1 MHSQWAAELGCRPRL
16 QARVLFLGKGESA
29 ATSHPLPGTPYNGDA
44 QGGLL
49 HSGSFSLM

>member
-29 ATSHPLPGTPYNGDA
+29 ATSHPLPGTPYKETPREVCCIL
-44 QGGLL
+44 GL
-49 HSGSFSLM
+49 SP